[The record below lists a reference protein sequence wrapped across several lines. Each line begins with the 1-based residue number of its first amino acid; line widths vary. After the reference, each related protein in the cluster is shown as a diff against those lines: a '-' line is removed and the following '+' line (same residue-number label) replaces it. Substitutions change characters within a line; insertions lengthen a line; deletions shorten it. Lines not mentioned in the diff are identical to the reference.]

1 MSRHVSSGGVRDGCR
16 RRQWL
21 RMACA
26 WGVAVWAASAQVPVQ
41 AQVGLLSDTIV
52 RVKPSVV
59 IVGTYSPTAA
69 PRFRVSG
76 TGFVVGSGNW
86 VVSNAHVLQTSS
98 TDGSSGQLVVQV
110 RVGPDSFQM
119 RAAKVLDKDVFHDL
133 TLLQIEGPPVP
144 ALSVGD
150 SDRIKEGQELAFMG
164 FPIGGALG
172 FSSVTH
178 RAMVSSITQ
187 ARLPSAQGGQL
198 NERAIRG
205 LREGN
210 FLLFQLDATAY
221 PGNSGGPLF
230 DPATGDVVGVMN
242 MVLLKGARESAL
254 SQPSGISYA
263 IPARHVREMMARQRP

>member
-1 MSRHVSSGGVRDGCR
+1 MSICTKWAPWG
-16 RRQWL
+16 RQML
-21 RMACA
+21 LCTLVT
-26 WGVAVWAASAQVPVQ
+26 WGASAV
-41 AQVGLLSDTIV
+41 AQHNALPDTISK
-52 RVKPSVV
+52 VKPSVV
-59 IVGTYSPTAA
+59 IVGSYNPTAA
-69 PRFRVSG
+69 PRFSLRG

-86 VVSNAHVLQTSS
+86 VVSNAHVLQAP
-98 TDGSSGQLVVQV
+98 GSAPPQGQLVVQV
-110 RVGPDSFQM
+110 RTGPETFQT
-119 RAAKVLDKDVFHDL
+119 RAARVLDKDVFHDL
-133 TLLQIEGPPVP
+133 TLLQIDGPPVP
-144 ALSVGD
+144 ALSLAD
-150 SDRIKEGQELAFMG
+150 SDRVKEGQELAFMG

-187 ARLPSAQGGQL
+187 ARLPSAQSGQL

-210 FLLFQLDATAY
+210 FQIFQLDATAY

-230 DPATGDVVGVMN
+230 DPGSGEVVGVLN

>member
-1 MSRHVSSGGVRDGCR
+1 MSMPSSSKRVGGLLAR
-16 RRQWL
+16 RGAL
-21 RMACA
+21 LTASCCA
-26 WGVAVWAASAQVPVQ
+26 SLCLWALPAQ
-41 AQVGLLSDTIV
+41 AQWSALPDTIAK
-52 RVKPSVV
+52 VKPAVV
-59 IVGTYSPTAA
+59 IVGSYNPTTA
-69 PRFRVSG
+69 PRFSLRG
-76 TGFVVGSGNW
+76 TGFVVGAGNW
-86 VVSNAHVLQTSS
+86 VVSNAHVLQAA
-98 TDGSSGQLVVQV
+98 GSADTAGQLVVQV
-110 RVGPDSFQM
+110 RTGPDSFQT
-119 RAAKVLDKDVFHDL
+119 RAAKVLEKDVFHDL

-144 ALSVGD
+144 ALPVAD
-150 SDRIKEGQELAFMG
+150 SDRVKEGQELAFMG

-187 ARLPSAQGGQL
+187 ARLPSAQSGQL

-210 FLLFQLDATAY
+210 FLIFQLDATAY

-230 DPATGDVVGVMN
+230 DPASGEVVGVVN

>member
-1 MSRHVSSGGVRDGCR
+1 MSVCTKWAPRG
-16 RRQWL
+16 RQML
-21 RMACA
+21 LCTLVA
-26 WGVAVWAASAQVPVQ
+26 WSASAT
-41 AQVGLLSDTIV
+41 AQHSTLPDTIAK
-52 RVKPSVV
+52 VKPSVV
-59 IVGTYSPTAA
+59 IVGSYNPTAA
-69 PRFRVSG
+69 PRFSLRG

-86 VVSNAHVLQTSS
+86 VVSNAHVLPAP
-98 TDGSSGQLVVQV
+98 GSAQPQGQLVVQV
-110 RVGPDSFQM
+110 RTGPDSFQT

-133 TLLQIEGPPVP
+133 TLLQIDGPPVT
-144 ALSVGD
+144 ALPLAD
-150 SDRIKEGQELAFMG
+150 SDRVKEGQQLAFMG

-187 ARLPSAQGGQL
+187 ARLPSAQSGQL

-210 FLLFQLDATAY
+210 FLIFQLDATAY

-230 DPATGDVVGVMN
+230 DPVSGEVVGVMN

-254 SQPSGISYA
+254 SHPSGISYA
-263 IPARHVREMMARQRP
+263 IPARHVRDMLARQRP